1 MEHNTVEL
9 NNRVVKAECENQSLK
24 EQLVRIED
32 KLLENN
38 LIISGIDEPKFK
50 EDRPQCDKL
59 DITIAKVFP
68 GEMDEE
74 KLEKAKK
81 VDIASIT
88 RVGKYNPVKGRP
100 ISVAFV
106 KKTDADHVYNSRKLL
121 GRGIYVDREYSSTT
135 ESERKRLRPIL
146 RAARRLEEYRGMCKL
161 EGTELTIKGEKY
173 SFENLH
179 DLPANISTHVI
190 SSRQDS
196 QFYGFF
202 GEFNSLLLR
211 YRSELTDSAE

>member
-1 MEHNTVEL
+1 MEPIKKIENDMKTLLKDREFLPDYVQKVQTLEHNTPEL
-9 NNRVVKAECENQSLK
+9 NNRVVKAERENQSLK

-38 LIISGIDEPKFK
+38 LIISGIDEPKFE
-50 EDRPQCDKL
+50 EDGPRRDKL

-68 GEMDEE
+68 GETDEE

-81 VDIASIT
+81 LDIASIT
-88 RVGKYNPVKGRP
+88 CIGKYNPVKGCP
-100 ISVAFV
+100 ISVAVV
-106 KKTDADHVYNSRKLL
+106 KKTDADHVYNSKKLL

-161 EGTELTIKGEKY
+161 EGTE
-173 SFENLH
+173 
-179 DLPANISTHVI
+179 
-190 SSRQDS
+190 Q
-196 QFYGFF
+196 
-202 GEFNSLLLR
+202 
-211 YRSELTDSAE
+211 